1 MGLFAG
7 TQWDRPP
14 HCERC
19 ELPETECQCPPLP
32 EPPPVTVPP
41 EKQTA
46 RLSLEKRKRGKMMTV
61 VSGLSPD
68 ATNLTQ
74 LLKDL
79 KNHCGAG
86 GTLSETGLEI
96 QGRQL
101 ERVRDKLKA
110 IGYKVKG

>member
-19 ELPETECQCPPLP
+19 ELPETECTCPALP
-32 EPPPVTVPP
+32 EPAPPTVPP

-46 RLSLEKRKRGKMMTV
+46 RLSLEKRKRGKMVTV
-61 VSGLSPD
+61 VAGLSPD
-68 ATNLTQ
+68 ATDLAQ

-86 GTLSETGLEI
+86 GTLSEAGIEI
-96 QGRQL
+96 QGRQRD
-101 ERVRDKLKA
+101 RVRDKLKT